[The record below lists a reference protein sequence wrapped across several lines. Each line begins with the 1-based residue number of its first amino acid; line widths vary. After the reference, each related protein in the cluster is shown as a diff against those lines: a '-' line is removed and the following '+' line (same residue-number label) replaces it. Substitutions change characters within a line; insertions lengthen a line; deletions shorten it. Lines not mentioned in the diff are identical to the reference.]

1 MAQRKRKTQKK
12 TKPKGRPKGSKT
24 KIPGRLTGEKAVA
37 RITGQPEQEP
47 TDCLVVELRIR
58 EGKSDGPVVISSH
71 PPPAVQLALS
81 FEAWARTLPRDQRA
95 LLQTGVVVKLPPAVD
110 ETNEEFI
117 VVRPSQS
124 SQAAINPWDAWKRRR
139 GQVSRYTTHDF
150 MCEFSALFRDTTK
163 HKYTFRGGF
172 VGEDYKKVYTL
183 REIHGN
189 DVLFSAMCLL
199 MEEWK
204 AIRARNRKSR
214 LPGLKTAP
222 TIPVLFAFFNDLVAL
237 LSEDSDS
244 GSETQGEQAEAKSKR
259 KRRSSVL

>member
-1 MAQRKRKTQKK
+1 MAQKKPKR
-12 TKPKGRPKGSKT
+12 KGRPRGSKT
-24 KIPGRLTGEKAVA
+24 KIPGRLTGKAAVA
-37 RITGQPEQEP
+37 KITGSPQGEP
-47 TDCLVVELRIR
+47 AQCLVVELRIR
-58 EGKSDGPVVISSH
+58 EGMSDGPVFISSD
-71 PPPAVQLALS
+71 PPPAVQLALA

-95 LLQTGVVVKLPPAVD
+95 LLQTGMVVKLPPAVD
-110 ETNEEFI
+110 DTNEEFI

-124 SQAAINPWDAWKRRR
+124 IRSAINPWDAWKRRR

-150 MCEFSALFRDTTK
+150 MCEFSSLFRDATK

-189 DVLFSAMCLL
+189 DVLFPAMCLL

-204 AIRARNRKSR
+204 ASRTRNKQSR

-237 LSEDSDS
+237 ESEDAGSD
-244 GSETQGEQAEAKSKR
+244 QVHGEQTESKR
-259 KRRSSVL
+259 RKRKSRII